1 MPAMACLRPSF
12 ISPPRAAN
20 PLPTPEVIAPTI
32 SLRLCSVKRRSCSAR
47 AVSSRTRSCRSGSD
61 AAASASSCN
70 CLNCAFSRI
79 LGSLAGG
86 VGASFMVG
94 SSGSRFATFGRFY
107 QFNYRADCRAMN
119 PVLPLFLLAVLIA
132 PPTCAEASDDISMYA
147 VSLVGSPYRLGG
159 TSPETGLD
167 CSGFVGHVFRQAA
180 GVELPRDSRAI
191 SRAAQPV
198 ARTELQP
205 GDLVF
210 FNTLNRAFSHVGI
223 YLGDDRFVHAASS

>member
-1 MPAMACLRPSF
+1 
-12 ISPPRAAN
+12 
-20 PLPTPEVIAPTI
+20 
-32 SLRLCSVKRRSCSAR
+32 
-47 AVSSRTRSCRSGSD
+47 
-61 AAASASSCN
+61 
-70 CLNCAFSRI
+70 
-79 LGSLAGG
+79 
-86 VGASFMVG
+86 
-94 SSGSRFATFGRFY
+94 
-107 QFNYRADCRAMN
+107 MN

-132 PPTCAEASDDISMYA
+132 PPAYAEASDDISMYA

-223 YLGDDRFVHAASS
+223 YLGDDRFVHAASSRTGAVMVSDLGNPYWQQRFDGARRVASPDDGAAAANEAFD